1 MRKMTPS
8 QSSTPPET
16 IEDCRVAGETLGREM
31 RGRPRVKFET
41 VLMQR
46 LDGMAE
52 QIASS
57 TLDAEEAIAA
67 FDSAAWD
74 TWEAVLTGAT
84 LPEPKSDGTRNPGR
98 NKSAN

>member
-8 QSSTPPET
+8 HSASPPET
-16 IEDCRVAGETLGREM
+16 VEDCRVAGETLGREM

-46 LDGMAE
+46 LDGIVE
-52 QIASS
+52 QIAAS

-67 FDSAAWD
+67 FDVAAWD
-74 TWEAVLTGAT
+74 TWEAVLTGT
-84 LPEPKSDGTRNPGR
+84 TVPEPKSEAGRSPGR
-98 NKSAN
+98 NKSAT